1 MFTDTIYFMSRL
13 PTYTIEGFK
22 SALKKWLAAGL
33 VLSLKEP
40 SEAVQGIGI
49 VYSHAVGIC

>member
-13 PTYTIEGFK
+13 PTYTIKWFK
-22 SALKKWLAAGL
+22 SALKKWLAADL

-49 VYSHAVGIC
+49 VYSQAVGIC